1 MTEADYGEILV
12 KWLKSYKYKVWQ
24 EVVIS
29 NGLSCDLVYLTDTFN
44 TVEIK
49 KELNDKVIT
58 QAIRWTGSA
67 KSWVAIPYKK
77 HTKSFWLKCDIL
89 HQLGIGLYE
98 IDPSDEYYPV
108 KIQFGASL
116 IPRKQTKYDWSLYLS
131 DEHADDVRAGSQRG
145 ERSSPFKR
153 TCEMIE
159 RYKSEH
165 PDADLSE
172 CIKNVKHHYSSVS
185 SAKSSLTKYIK
196 MGTIKLKGF

>member
-1 MTEADYGEILV
+1 MTEAEYGEILV
-12 KWLKSYKYKVWQ
+12 KWLKSYNYKVWQ

-29 NGLSCDLVYLTDTFN
+29 NGFSCDLVYKDDSYN
-44 TVEIK
+44 TVELK
-49 KELNDKVIT
+49 KELNDKVIN

-67 KSWVAIPYKK
+67 KSWIAIPYKK
-77 HTKSFWLKCDIL
+77 HTKAFRLKCDIL
-89 HQLGIGLYE
+89 RKIGIGLYE
-98 IDPSDEYYPV
+98 IDPLDEYFPV

-116 IPRKQTKYDWSLYLS
+116 IPKGQPIYDWSRYLS
-131 DEHADDVRAGSQRG
+131 DEHADDVKAGSQRG

-159 RYKSEH
+159 RYKADH
-165 PDADLSE
+165 PLADLNE
-172 CIKNVKHHYSSVS
+172 CIKNVKHHYASDR